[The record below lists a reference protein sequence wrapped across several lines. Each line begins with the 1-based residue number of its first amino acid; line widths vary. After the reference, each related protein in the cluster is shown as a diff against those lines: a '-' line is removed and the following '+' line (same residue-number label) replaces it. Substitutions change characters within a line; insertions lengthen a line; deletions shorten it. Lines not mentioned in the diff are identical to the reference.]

1 MKEQGAKLDALPDFI
16 EQRAAKDFMNT
27 AIVDALGLKSFFF
40 TLKLE
45 RAGHRA
51 GHRADLRALVEDD
64 RAALAKACG
73 EGHAGVFARRL
84 DKLPG

>member
-51 GHRADLRALVEDD
+51 DLRALVEDD

>member
-1 MKEQGAKLDALPDFI
+1 MDAG
-16 EQRAAKDFMNT
+16 RADRWTRDTRQSSVECIGFLGCN
-27 AIVDALGLKSFFF
+27 ALGLKSFFF

-45 RAGHRA
+45 RA